1 MTDFCD
7 YCVLADRGDTPPCW
21 GTITLIEEIEMPNG
35 DRVSISA
42 CSGHRGI
49 AQHGCYLE
57 EGAPVPPETVGVP
70 EELVSLWESVPS
82 ELSLSEDLTDYI

>member
-21 GTITLIEEIEMPNG
+21 GSVTLIEEIEMSNG
-35 DRVSISA
+35 DRVAISA

-57 EGAPVPPETVGVP
+57 EGAPVPPETGGDP
-70 EELVSLWESVPS
+70 EEPVSLWTDVPPN
-82 ELSLSEDLTDYI
+82 LLLSEDL